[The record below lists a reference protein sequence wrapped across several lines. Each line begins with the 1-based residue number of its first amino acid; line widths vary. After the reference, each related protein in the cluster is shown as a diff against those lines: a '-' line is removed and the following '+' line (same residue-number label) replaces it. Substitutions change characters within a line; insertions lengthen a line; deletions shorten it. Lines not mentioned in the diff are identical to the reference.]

1 MANESL
7 NNAVSVEARTI
18 DAASVPDS
26 FGWALKDYLVNQSN
40 DVRNIA
46 KQANIAAGGAYEAQL
61 TNDDQNI
68 VLDDHTNTLSE
79 YETRISAAE
88 ETLEDHETR
97 ISKAES
103 ELADHESR
111 ITNNETD
118 ISEIKPDYVSK
129 KATSLQNIASPID
142 VSTSYSVN
150 GVKVV
155 GAQIV
160 GWTAATGSAF
170 TGAFNSSLA
179 LPVGATYS
187 QTEVTAIANAL
198 ITTRQRLKAM
208 EDALR
213 QHGLIK

>member
-1 MANESL
+1 MANENL
-7 NNAVSVEARTI
+7 NKAVSVEARTI

-40 DVRNIA
+40 DVGKIA
-46 KQANIAAGGAYEAQL
+46 GQANLAAAGAYDAQL
-61 TNDDQNI
+61 TNDEQNA
-68 VLDDHTNTLSE
+68 VLDEHAKTLSE
-79 YETRISAAE
+79 YGTRISAAE
-88 ETLEDHETR
+88 ATLEDHETR
-97 ISKAES
+97 ISQAES

-111 ITNNETD
+111 INQNETD
-118 ISEIKPDYVSK
+118 IAEIKPDYVSK

-142 VSTSYSVN
+142 VYTSYSVN

-155 GAQIV
+155 GAQIA

-179 LPVGATYS
+179 LPVGAAYS
-187 QTEVTAIANAL
+187 QAEVTAIASAL

>member
-68 VLDDHTNTLSE
+68 VLDDHANTLSE

-88 ETLEDHETR
+88 ATLEDHETR

-170 TGAFNSSLA
+170 TGVFNSSLA
-179 LPVGATYS
+179 LPVGAAYS
-187 QTEVTAIANAL
+187 QAEVTAIANAL